1 MQKKEESLCFDDK
14 HRKIDYVLVYK
25 EEEDETVEERDQEKI
40 DIRNMY
46 HENLKEQG
54 VELEIEPKEVNS
66 FN

>member
-1 MQKKEESLCFDDK
+1 M
-14 HRKIDYVLVYK
+14 YK